1 MQATSSVGTTINVL
15 FLTADHMDADYIA
28 YQMRKVAPHLK
39 LDISPRV
46 PHAINVLL
54 PGCHNA
60 VLIDHRI
67 SVADRFHLIAHI
79 RQQKLDLPVILIL
92 GPESM
97 NPSLETL
104 QASADEFIIKSPS
117 LADDLPA
124 VIEQAIARRQA
135 GVWRREL
142 TSLPLVSAGP
152 KPQDP
157 IPAQPA
163 HDPAPAAV
171 GPGSSKGDVSDRRS
185 SPRFE
190 VNIPCR
196 VEWHKNLHNAVLHDL
211 SMEGAFVESSISA
224 SAGSE
229 IAIYREAD
237 AKPFRVGATI
247 THRGWYLTE
256 FQNFEGFGVRFCNLT
271 AEITTTLQETC
282 RKSSKPATAKTTLE
296 H

>member
-1 MQATSSVGTTINVL
+1 MQAMSSVSTTINVL
-15 FLTADHMDADYIA
+15 FLTFDYMEADYIA

-39 LDISPRV
+39 LDISLRV

-54 PGCHNA
+54 PGHHNA
-60 VLIDHRI
+60 VLIDHRL
-67 SVADRFHLIAHI
+67 SVADRSHLIAHI
-79 RQQKLDLPVILIL
+79 HQQKLDLPVILIL

-97 NPSLETL
+97 NPSLDML
-104 QASADEFIIKSPS
+104 HAGADEFIIKSPS
-117 LADDLPA
+117 FAEDLSIL
-124 VIEQAIARRQA
+124 IEQAIARRQA

-142 TSLPLVSAGP
+142 SSLPMVSAGP

-157 IPAQPA
+157 TPAQPA

-171 GPGSSKGDVSDRRS
+171 GPGPSKGDFSDRRS
-185 SPRFE
+185 SARFE

-196 VEWHKNLHNAVLHDL
+196 LEWHKNLHKAVLRDL
-211 SMEGAFVESSISA
+211 SMEGAFVEASISA

-229 IAIYREAD
+229 IAIYIE
-237 AKPFRVGATI
+237 VGGQSFKVDATI

-256 FQNFEGFGVRFCNLT
+256 FQNFEGFGVRFFNLG
-271 AEITTTLQETC
+271 AEITTLLQETC
-282 RKSSKPATAKTTLE
+282 RKSAKPAMAKTTLE